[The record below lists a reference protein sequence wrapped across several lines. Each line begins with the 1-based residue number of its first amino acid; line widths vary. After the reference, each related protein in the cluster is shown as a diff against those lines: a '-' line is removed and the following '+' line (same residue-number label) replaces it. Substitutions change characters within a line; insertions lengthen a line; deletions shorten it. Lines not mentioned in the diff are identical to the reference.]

1 MGTIIMKILN
11 LVKFTLLTIGLQLAA
26 CSLASQ
32 TSESSIVESAISWS
46 QPTNGLRLG
55 IELSSFRH
63 SSTNHLPACCLYLQ
77 NVGSHFV
84 YYRIQSFKK
93 TDVCLIDPTGQQ
105 IDWSE
110 KNNDSSA
117 GLQRKGGFDPSD
129 PKQLT
134 QIAFF
139 YVPEKFSIT
148 TNGQYQIIAS
158 VRCCTNLAGVFG
170 DKPVIFQ
177 FPPVTNAFDISVS
190 ANEKKS
196 LPHKF
201 KESTIMR

>member
-1 MGTIIMKILN
+1 MKKLN
-11 LVKFTLLTIGLQLAA
+11 LVKFTLLTIGLQLAV

-32 TSESSIVESAISWS
+32 ASESSIAESGISWS

-55 IELSSFRH
+55 IELSSFKNT
-63 SSTNHLPACCLYLQ
+63 STNRLPACCLYLQ

-84 YYRIQSFKK
+84 YYRIQNFKK
-93 TDVCLIDPTGQQ
+93 TDVCLIDPTGRQ

-110 KNNDSSA
+110 KNDASSR
-117 GLQRKGGFDPSD
+117 GWQSRGGFDPSD
-129 PKQLT
+129 PKQMK

-139 YVPEKFSIT
+139 YVPEKFSIS

-158 VRCCTNLAGVFG
+158 IRCCTNLAGVFG

-190 ANEKKS
+190 ANEKKIS
-196 LPHKF
+196 AP
-201 KESTIMR
+201 